1 MKVIK
6 ECSDSWFGRKNR
18 ISSLP
23 ERDDPR
29 CRWRVGSR
37 TRSLE
42 NEDCSLG
49 EEGRKEGQRWA
60 PRDSFIFFGHCFQ
73 GNTCLVYVD
82 IVLVLTVSN

>member
-1 MKVIK
+1 MK
-6 ECSDSWFGRKNR
+6 ECIDSWFRRENR

-37 TRSLE
+37 AKSLE

-49 EEGRKEGQRWA
+49 EEEE
-60 PRDSFIFFGHCFQ
+60 
-73 GNTCLVYVD
+73 VD
-82 IVLVLTVSN
+82 IFRWFILSRHRFF